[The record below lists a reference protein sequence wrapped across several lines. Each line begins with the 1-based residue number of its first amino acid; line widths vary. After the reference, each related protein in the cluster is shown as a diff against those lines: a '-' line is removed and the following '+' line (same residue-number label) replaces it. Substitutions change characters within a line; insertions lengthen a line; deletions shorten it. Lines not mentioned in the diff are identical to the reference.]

1 MRTANGSSA
10 AERGTDLP
18 ADLQHPRGTLAIV
31 VVFGVLFALGW
42 FAMYV
47 FMFLS
52 RGAPHA

>member
-1 MRTANGSSA
+1 MQPVNRSTE